1 MMSQDQKDQAAGL
14 ALLKIWKIFH
24 APRERI
30 EPQEILT
37 RIAQEINSLPA
48 ELLNAINAEVRKRR
62 DR

>member
-1 MMSQDQKDQAAGL
+1 MMSQEQKDQAAGL

-30 EPQEILT
+30 QQVEILT
-37 RIAQEINSLPA
+37 RIAEVIHSVPV
-48 ELLNAINAEVRKRR
+48 ELLNAINAEVRQRR